1 MISDIDVLLKKV
13 DNTAELLY
21 MNRLQEA
28 DLNLAEVF
36 PEIRSIYLDIINLGM
51 DNNRTMTEIPVEILL
66 SQLKNLIEAYDA
78 KDIIMLADTL
88 RYEIKEGLHFCKE
101 ISDSENQE

>member
-88 RYEIKEGLHFCKE
+88 GHEIKEGLYFFKE
-101 ISDSENQE
+101 ITAENQE